1 MFIFLVGVK
10 TMKVKKTMII
20 ILLTVGFFGLIASVS
35 PMFDKNK
42 KSNDID
48 TFLVGLAVGISSI
61 SFASY
66 LLWNNKPKQE
76 QILTDS
82 DQNHGKRSSNG
93 DKQPQ
98 KKRKIETTLLE
109 KGIGEIG
116 KGIGE
121 IGKEIEKLG
130 GDISNSSNRRH

>member
-1 MFIFLVGVK
+1 
-10 TMKVKKTMII
+10 MKVKRFMII

-42 KSNDID
+42 KSNGIDI
-48 TFLVGLAVGISSI
+48 FLGGLAVGISSL
-61 SFASY
+61 SFAGY

-76 QILTDS
+76 QKTSRKIPIYS
-82 DQNHGKRSSNG
+82 DQNHAKKSSNG
-93 DKQPQ
+93 DNQPR
-98 KKRKIETTLLE
+98 KKRKIETILLE

-116 KGIGE
+116 KGIEE